1 MGRPAGEQ
9 IEQKQWLGMLYSTW
23 SWRGHDSI
31 ACSSR
36 GVLLARHLGAPRRS
50 HSTIAAR
57 SSLAFVAALNSN
69 PAVVCGGE
77 GCLEE
82 TRREEGRSRDGHS
95 LPRAMVT
102 DQVVCS
108 CLMPHHHASCSWC
121 QCFRTLLLAH
131 QTPLVLMMEQVREWN
146 RDASANTCTWPSA
159 WRHWGPDR
167 QRKGHAEHCR
177 CGLRLTDPGSP
188 SCPSQQAFSV
198 CRSLHPPRG
207 LMAADS
213 VR

>member
-1 MGRPAGEQ
+1 
-9 IEQKQWLGMLYSTW
+9 MLYSTW

-36 GVLLARHLGAPRRS
+36 GALLARHLGAPREAIPHCS
-50 HSTIAAR
+50 QA
-57 SSLAFVAALNSN
+57 SLAFVAALNSN

-77 GCLEE
+77 GVRGDE
-82 TRREEGRSRDGHS
+82 TRRPVEDGQRQAHGHRSGGLLMPH
-95 LPRAMVT
+95 A
-102 DQVVCS
+102 S
-108 CLMPHHHASCSWC
+108 CLMLWC

-146 RDASANTCTWPSA
+146 RDASANTCTWPLA

-188 SCPSQQAFSV
+188 SCHPSNPAS
-198 CRSLHPPRG
+198 SLSPPVPRPYG
-207 LMAADS
+207 GGFGS
-213 VR
+213 VRTGPGGYQYCCT